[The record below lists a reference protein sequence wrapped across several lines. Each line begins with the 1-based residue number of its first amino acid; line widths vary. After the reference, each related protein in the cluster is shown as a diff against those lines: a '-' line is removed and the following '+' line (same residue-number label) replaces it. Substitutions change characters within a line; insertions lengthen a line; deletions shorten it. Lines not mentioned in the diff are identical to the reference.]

1 MCRLD
6 AGAECGAER
15 GAGPAAVHGAEYV
28 QGLLQMFSGLQVAS
42 CLFTNQAHVRD
53 GDSFDFIIVGA
64 GSGGAVL
71 ANRLTEHSRA
81 KVLVVDT
88 GGDPPIEAVLPG
100 LFQYTPRTRLD
111 KNYTSE
117 YESGRQQCHRNRV
130 ANLTSGNVLGGGSS
144 INYMYYVRGNRQ
156 DYDDWAAITND
167 TGWSYRSVLPY
178 FKKSEKLLDPEIL
191 HSPYAAYH
199 GTDGYIGVTR
209 QHDNS
214 TEKYF
219 EAVKELGED
228 VLLDINGER
237 QVGYT
242 QQLLTV
248 AGGARQST
256 ACTYLAAARSR
267 PNLFVLKFTTVTK
280 IVFDDFKNAVGVN
293 AELSNGTKVTL
304 RARKEVLLCAGTINS
319 PKLLMLSGV
328 GPKEHL
334 HEMGI
339 SVRVDLPVGYNYR
352 DHVQALLLFKM
363 ERSNASQAAPPLTEF
378 PLTGF
383 TGYVALG
390 EGRSRPDYQ
399 VVNLIVPNDSTATL
413 HLCAFNF
420 WFDYDIC
427 QKIFDAAKGRY
438 TLLSSVNLIYPK
450 SRGRVSLRS
459 ANPLE
464 DARVDTGILT
474 DPADVDNL
482 VLYVQNFLRIL
493 NTKYFRSVDAELV
506 DLACAKCNN
515 LEFASA
521 DYWRCY
527 VLCLMS
533 TYLHFVGTCAMG
545 SVTDSRLRV
554 RGVQRLRVV
563 DASVMPTTVGGN
575 TNAPVMM
582 IAERAADI
590 IKRAHFG
597 G

>member
-1 MCRLD
+1 MD
-6 AGAECGAER
+6 
-15 GAGPAAVHGAEYV
+15 
-28 QGLLQMFSGLQVAS
+28 LLEDIFQNNLPKY
-42 CLFTNQAHVRD
+42 LED

-64 GSGGAVL
+64 GSAGAVL
-71 ANRLTEHSRA
+71 ANRLTEHGGA

-88 GGDPPIEAVLPG
+88 GGDPPVEAVLPG
-100 LFQYTPRTRLD
+100 LFQYTPRTRID

-130 ANLTSGNVLGGGSS
+130 ANLTSGNVMGGGSS
-144 INYMYYVRGNRQ
+144 INYMIYVRGNRQ
-156 DYDDWAAITND
+156 DYDHWAELTND

-178 FKKSEKLLDPEIL
+178 FIKSEKLQDPEIS
-191 HSPYAAYH
+191 HSPFAVYH

-214 TEKYF
+214 TDKYF

-242 QQLLTV
+242 RQLLTV

-256 ACTYLAAARSR
+256 ACTYLAAARNR
-267 PNLFVLKFTTVTK
+267 PNLFVLKYTTVTK
-280 IVFDDFKNAVGVN
+280 IVFDEFNNAVGVT
-293 AELSNGTKVTL
+293 AQLSNGTKVTL
-304 RARKEVLLCAGTINS
+304 RARREVLLCAGAINS

-328 GPKEHL
+328 GPKKHL
-334 HEMGI
+334 HEMRI
-339 SVRVDLPVGYNYR
+339 PVRVDLPVGYNYH
-352 DHVQALLLFKM
+352 DHVQASLLFKM

-378 PLTGF
+378 PLTTF
-383 TGYVALG
+383 TGYVSLDAG
-390 EGRSRPDYQ
+390 PPRPDYQ
-399 VVNLIVPNDSTATL
+399 VINFIVPNDSTATL
-413 HLCAFNF
+413 QLCAFNF

-427 QKIFDAAKGRY
+427 QKIFDAVKGRY
-438 TLLSSVNLIYPK
+438 TLFSSVNLIYPK

-459 ANPLE
+459 ANPFE
-464 DARVDTGILT
+464 DARIDTGMLT
-474 DPADVDNL
+474 DPADVDSL
-482 VLYVQNFLRIL
+482 VLYLQNFLRIL

-515 LEFASA
+515 SEFASA
-521 DYWRCY
+521 EYWRCY
-527 VLCLMS
+527 VLCLMN
-533 TYLHFVGTCAMG
+533 TYFHYVGTCAMG

-554 RGVQRLRVV
+554 RGVRRLRVV

-575 TNAPVMM
+575 INAPVIM
-582 IAERAADI
+582 IAEKAADI

-597 G
+597 